1 MVDYGFYVQTYLGST
16 IPEKAFDGAA
26 AEAARALEQFKRN
39 YRVIGGSTA
48 EDMALCAM
56 AEAVYS
62 HQGRRAGVTSATVG
76 GVSVRYSQDAG
87 EKALKRALYQR
98 ASIFLDIYRGVG
110 Q

>member
-1 MVDYGFYVQTYLGST
+1 MYGFYLDAY
-16 IPEKAFDGAA
+16 AGAA
-26 AEAARALEQFKRN
+26 LTEEEFNELLPRARDVLADYRRRFRVRGGEEAEKK
-39 YRVIGGSTA
+39 
-48 EDMALCAM
+48 ALCAM

-76 GVSVRYSQDAG
+76 GVSVRYSQDTG